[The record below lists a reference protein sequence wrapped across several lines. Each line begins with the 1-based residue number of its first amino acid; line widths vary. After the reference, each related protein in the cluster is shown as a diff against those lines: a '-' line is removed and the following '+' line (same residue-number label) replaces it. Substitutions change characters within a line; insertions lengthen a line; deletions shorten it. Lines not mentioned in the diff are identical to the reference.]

1 MTDYDDIYRL
11 IDQVEKRFKEL
22 HETDVHALEIFRR
35 ELALRLQGFP
45 EQYATKADFLHA
57 DRSLRELEQTTLS
70 RAMYDSAHQVL
81 EDHVN
86 KIDRDKLNTAV
97 FETFVENYRIDQ
109 DKAIDD
115 RRNVVQTM
123 IDTINQVRD
132 TAAADRNQIREQLI
146 AERAEY
152 LTHELYDQQHGLL
165 IRRVEGTERW
175 QYKLVGGL
183 VFATFVAPL
192 VTGIVIYFVTRNLG

>member
-1 MTDYDDIYRL
+1 MPEYEDIYRL
-11 IDQVEKRFKEL
+11 IDQIEKRFKDL
-22 HETDVHALEIFRR
+22 HDTDVHALEIFRR

-57 DRSLRELEQTTLS
+57 DRSLRELEPTTLS
-70 RAMYDSAHQVL
+70 RAMYDNAHQVL

-86 KIDRDKLNTAV
+86 KMDRDKLNITV

-109 DKAIDD
+109 DKAIED
-115 RRNVVQTM
+115 RRGVVQSM
-123 IDTINQVRD
+123 MDAIRQVSDTSANE
-132 TAAADRNQIREQLI
+132 RNQIREQLV
-146 AERAEY
+146 AERTEY

-165 IRRVEGTERW
+165 LRRVEGTERW

-192 VTGIVIYFVTRNLG
+192 VSGVVIYFITRNL

>member
-11 IDQVEKRFKEL
+11 IDQIEKRFKDL
-22 HETDVHALEIFRR
+22 HETDFHALEVFRR
-35 ELALRLQGFP
+35 ELAVRLQGFP

-70 RAMYDSAHQVL
+70 RAMYDNAHQVL

-86 KIDRDKLNTAV
+86 KMDRDKLNITV

-109 DKAIDD
+109 NKAIED
-115 RRNVVQTM
+115 RRNVVQSM
-123 IDTINQVRD
+123 MDAIRQVSDTSANE
-132 TAAADRNQIREQLI
+132 RNQIREQLV
-146 AERAEY
+146 AERNEY
-152 LTHELYDQQHGLL
+152 LTHEIYDQQHGLL
-165 IRRVEGTERW
+165 TRRVEGTERW

-192 VTGIVIYFVTRNLG
+192 VSGVVIYFITRNL

>member
-1 MTDYDDIYRL
+1 MTEYEDIYRL
-11 IDQVEKRFKEL
+11 IDQIEKRFKDL
-22 HETDVHALEIFRR
+22 HDTDVHALEIFRR
-35 ELALRLQGFP
+35 ELALRLEGFP

-70 RAMYDSAHQVL
+70 RAMYDNAHQVL

-86 KIDRDKLNTAV
+86 KMDRDKLNTTV

-109 DKAIDD
+109 DKAVED
-115 RRNVVQTM
+115 RRGVVQSM
-123 IDTINQVRD
+123 MDAIRQVSDTSANE
-132 TAAADRNQIREQLI
+132 RNQIREQLV
-146 AERAEY
+146 AERNEY
-152 LTHELYDQQHGLL
+152 LTHEIYDQQHGLL
-165 IRRVEGTERW
+165 QRRVEGTERW